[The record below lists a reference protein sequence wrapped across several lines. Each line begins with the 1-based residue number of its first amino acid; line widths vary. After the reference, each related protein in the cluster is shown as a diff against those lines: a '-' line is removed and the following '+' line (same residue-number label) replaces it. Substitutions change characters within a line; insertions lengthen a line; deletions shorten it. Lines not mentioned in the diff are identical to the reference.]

1 MAETY
6 RREVPQGT
14 KLVAG
19 IDVERVAETNALKVV
34 EAG

>member
-19 IDVERVAETNALKVV
+19 IDVERVAETASG
-34 EAG
+34 AT